1 MTIKNSIIYSITHE
15 NYLKSV
21 IHNKENKT
29 QGAWAIPIIKTKELK
44 YAYAYLANSN
54 KMIVKRYEI
63 EYFERNDTTKGYLDE
78 DKQCFIFTKSEDVF
92 FEYPYSPVQGRHYR
106 NNVEMDQ
113 LPRLDKV
120 EIENRLYR
128 SQNYKEASK
137 KTHVNY
143 DSPKEQLRKELI
155 IIKNNEYAHKPG
167 IPVDAA
173 TKIIATAYED
183 PEQDL
188 SALFDEY
195 YLELESKNAD

>member
-1 MTIKNSIIYSITHE
+1 
-15 NYLKSV
+15 
-21 IHNKENKT
+21 
-29 QGAWAIPIIKTKELK
+29 
-44 YAYAYLANSN
+44 
-54 KMIVKRYEI
+54 
-63 EYFERNDTTKGYLDE
+63 
-78 DKQCFIFTKSEDVF
+78 
-92 FEYPYSPVQGRHYR
+92 
-106 NNVEMDQ
+106 MDQ

-155 IIKNNEYAHKPG
+155 SIKNNEYAHKPG
-167 IPVDAA
+167 IPVEAA